1 MMKTF
6 SAAFFSLL
14 LALSCSHKSK
24 YETMEQYFSKNNN
37 HEVNLLRIGTT
48 SYYHVINI
56 LSANS
61 GIITAPESELS
72 KVSIKSEIKKS
83 STLSEA
89 LDDFINF
96 RSDILIISYSDY
108 MKNFDSLK
116 YFNPRVFAVSARS
129 SGNLVIE
136 GNIESFKK
144 KSTVSITDNTNSFFS
159 EFYCRLNN
167 VKSGKN
173 TGEIISTID
182 LLDST
187 PSKDTITSTAS
198 FPYFEPYVMIARKYF
213 LSERTAVI
221 TKFLKTI
228 YEIQTPKA
236 EILSS
241 AGLSINPEKNLL
253 IEQASFGDTK
263 AFFGESSSSP
273 NFIRLFKI
281 RGGDNKR
288 GIEFIDSFE
297 PFFISSIE
305 IKTKSVL
312 RNQNSAKESFE
323 FTIKAEDGNITSSE
337 IIKIEFYAFAGTTMR
352 NPSVKLSTSG
362 FTDYTEE
369 SAAIRRVKEK
379 IATYG
384 YSPGKISETR
394 NRNGNNEKYLTITFI
409 SE

>member
-1 MMKTF
+1 MKTF

-14 LALSCSHKSK
+14 LAVSCSHKSK

-37 HEVNLLRIGTT
+37 HEANLLRIGTT
-48 SYYHVINI
+48 SYYHVLNI
-56 LSANS
+56 LSANG
-61 GIITAPESELS
+61 GIITAPESDLS
-72 KVSIKSEIKKS
+72 KASIKSEIKKS
-83 STLSEA
+83 SAVSEA
-89 LDDFINF
+89 VDDFTNF

-108 MKNFDSLK
+108 MKHFDSLK

-129 SGNLVIE
+129 SGNLAIE

-144 KSTVSITDNTNSFFS
+144 KKTVSITENTNSFFS

-173 TGEIISTID
+173 TGEIISAVD
-182 LLDST
+182 LLDNT
-187 PSKDTITSTAS
+187 LSKDTITSTAS
-198 FPYFEPYVMIARKYF
+198 FPYFEPYIMIARKYF

-221 TKFLKTI
+221 TKFLKAM
-228 YEIQTPKA
+228 YEIQTPKP

-241 AGLSINPEKNLL
+241 SGLSINPEKILL
-253 IEQASFGDTK
+253 VEQASFEDAK
-263 AFFGESSSSP
+263 FFFGESSSSP

-281 RGGDNKR
+281 RGGDNKKN
-288 GIEFIDSFE
+288 IEFIDSFE
-297 PFFISSIE
+297 PFFISSMD
-305 IKTKSVL
+305 IKTKPAL
-312 RNQNSAKESFE
+312 RNKNNGIESFE
-323 FTIKAEDGNITSSE
+323 FIIKADNGIISSSE

-352 NPSVKLSTSG
+352 NTMVKLSTSG

-369 SAAIRRVKEK
+369 SAAIKRVKEK

-394 NRNGNNEKYLTITFI
+394 NRNGNNDKFLTVTFI